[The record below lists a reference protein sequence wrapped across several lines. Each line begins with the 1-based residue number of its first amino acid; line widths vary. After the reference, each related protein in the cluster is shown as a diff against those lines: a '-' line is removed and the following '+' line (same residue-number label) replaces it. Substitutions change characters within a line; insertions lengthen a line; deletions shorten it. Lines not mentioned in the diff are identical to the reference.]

1 MWFLLSENKPI
12 LLRMMSQ
19 PLSVECGVTA
29 RALSRPDPL
38 TVGVQGEPRQPCLQ
52 LPLCRQPHSSFHGQR
67 QTLCQLPPP
76 HCLLLVWAP
85 SPAGAAGL
93 HPCPCHFHI
102 PPSSLS
108 GPQWSLLSCPSHPST
123 PQLPHYSH
131 PPQLQTGA
139 CPSPAPILHS
149 TTCIPTARLTL
160 RAPMIQS

>member
-1 MWFLLSENKPI
+1 MWFLLSENKLI

-29 RALSRPDPL
+29 RALSWPGPL

-52 LPLCRQPHSSFHGQR
+52 LPLRRQPHSSFHGQR
-67 QTLCQLPPP
+67 QPLCQLPPP

-108 GPQWSLLSCPSHPST
+108 WTSVVTPLLPFPSQHPTAAPLLPPTPTANWGLSFSCPDPA
-123 PQLPHYSH
+123 LYN
-131 PPQLQTGA
+131 LQPN
-139 CPSPAPILHS
+139 C
-149 TTCIPTARLTL
+149 
-160 RAPMIQS
+160 